1 MGQAGMKN
9 NWKRNT
15 RYMGVFAV
23 LAAVFCMIVV
33 LNINTG
39 NVQISVPEILRILF
53 LKKGTQVQMNIIW
66 KIRLPR
72 VLMAGIL
79 GGALALSGFLLQT
92 FFSNPIAG
100 PYVLGISSGAKMM
113 VALAMIIFL
122 KYYTLVS
129 SYILIIAAFIFVI
142 ALFGTNVVRKCAST
156 LSVLIII
163 GLVLVLVPN
172 IIAQW
177 GDITASIH
185 TMSSGEMTV
194 LSSESGAFG
203 PALYSAVLYF
213 FFQLA
218 SVSVMY
224 QHMEDVTDEKQ
235 INKAAIWMFVCNF
248 CAMELSILGL
258 LAIAY
263 VSELASASVPM
274 LVLVQNGV
282 GAGILTP
289 IISLLI
295 ILGAIST
302 AVNMISGIVTRCVNA
317 VERRMDSP
325 EKKAQGHLGRNA
337 VFTAIFTFL
346 AFAIAQFGLMTVVK
360 KGYAYLGYAAFITL
374 FVPFVVHAVA
384 TKGKEI

>member
-1 MGQAGMKN
+1 MKIVVCMKQVPATSKVDIDPETGAMKRMSGETRTNPYDLFALETALMIREKTGGTVTVLTMGPPQAEEMI
-9 NWKRNT
+9 RDAYT
-15 RYMGVFAV
+15 MGADEGVILSDRKFAGADV
-23 LAAVFCMIVV
+23 LATSYALAQGI
-33 LNINTG
+33 
-39 NVQISVPEILRILF
+39 
-53 LKKGTQVQMNIIW
+53 QVI
-66 KIRLPR
+66 
-72 VLMAGIL
+72 
-79 GGALALSGFLLQT
+79 GGAD
-92 FFSNPIAG
+92 
-100 PYVLGISSGAKMM
+100 
-113 VALAMIIFL
+113 
-122 KYYTLVS
+122 
-129 SYILIIAAFIFVI
+129 LIIC
-142 ALFGTNVVRKCAST
+142 GRQTT
-156 LSVLIII
+156 D
-163 GLVLVLVPN
+163 GDT
-172 IIAQW
+172 AQ
-177 GDITASIH
+177 
-185 TMSSGEMTV
+185 V
-194 LSSESGAFG
+194 G

-325 EKKAQGHLGRNA
+325 SKKAQGHLGRNA
-337 VFTAIFTFL
+337 IFTAIFTFL

-374 FVPFVVHAVA
+374 FVPFVVHAIA